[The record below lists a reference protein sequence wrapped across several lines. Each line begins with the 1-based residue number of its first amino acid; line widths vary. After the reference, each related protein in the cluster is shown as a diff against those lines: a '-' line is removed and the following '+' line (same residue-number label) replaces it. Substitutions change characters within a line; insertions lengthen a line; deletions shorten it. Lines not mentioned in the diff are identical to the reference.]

1 MGGTT
6 NRMKGFAEFIMKEIG
21 HELPV
26 GCQLQDIA
34 ASANRYVMYKVTFNP
49 INLEEF

>member
-6 NRMKGFAEFIMKEIG
+6 NRMKNFAEYIMKEIDFK
-21 HELPV
+21 LPT

-34 ASANRYVMYKVTFNP
+34 ESANRYVMYKVK
-49 INLEEF
+49 